1 MNYKTTNLGQTQ
13 NENNKSN
20 QQCVMGRSMIR
31 ILMAAIL
38 LAVAMPTT
46 AQVRL
51 GFKAGTTVNEMRLS
65 RNVANRDN
73 SMGYTGGL
81 TLDFK
86 VPFIGLGVEVGAMY
100 SHRNSHLADDD
111 QVYKR
116 HYIDIPVH
124 VNYHLEVPVA
134 AKILVPYAF
143 SGPNFSLLFKEDEA
157 STMENSKTTMSWD
170 IGAGVELFSHLRLSA
185 SYGIGLTKSL
195 EMVNEDATKSGSKD
209 NCWTVSAT
217 YLF

>member
-1 MNYKTTNLGQTQ
+1 MRAW
-13 NENNKSN
+13 NKH
-20 QQCVMGRSMIR
+20 
-31 ILMAAIL
+31 ILIL
-38 LAVAMPTT
+38 PLVLA
-46 AQVRL
+46 L
-51 GFKAGTTVNEMRLS
+51 LCGS
-65 RNVANRDN
+65 
-73 SMGYTGGL
+73 
-81 TLDFK
+81 TLDARTRTTRK
-86 VPFIGLGVEVGAMY
+86 NLR
-100 SHRNSHLADDD
+100 S
-111 QVYKR
+111 
-116 HYIDIPVH
+116 
-124 VNYHLEVPVA
+124 LEVPVA

-170 IGAGVELFSHLRLSA
+170 IGAGVELFSHLRVSA